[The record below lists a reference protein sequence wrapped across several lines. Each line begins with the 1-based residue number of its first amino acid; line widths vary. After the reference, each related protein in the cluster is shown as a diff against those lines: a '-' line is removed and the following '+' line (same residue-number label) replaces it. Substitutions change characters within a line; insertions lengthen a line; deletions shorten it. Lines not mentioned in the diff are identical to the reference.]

1 MKYLKFASENGEI
14 NAMFCYSMNIANKKS
29 TSEELS
35 DMEKYLKKGVFLKDC
50 KLIGLYGDILC
61 RDTVF
66 PQDKVRSA
74 RYYKMCGDLG
84 NSYAMKMYARCLSA
98 GFGVEQNQE
107 ESLTYYKKSADS
119 GDQELMVEYA
129 TKLRE
134 RGEGSYDEN
143 EVIKYYKKAIE
154 MGSKSGNVDLREA
167 ERYVAN
173 KNQKID
179 ENET

>member
-1 MKYLKFASENGEI
+1 
-14 NAMFCYSMNIANKKS
+14 
-29 TSEELS
+29 
-35 DMEKYLKKGVFLKDC
+35 
-50 KLIGLYGDILC
+50 
-61 RDTVF
+61 
-66 PQDKVRSA
+66 
-74 RYYKMCGDLG
+74 MCGDLG

-119 GDQELMVEYA
+119 GDQESNVEYA

-134 RGEGSYDEN
+134 KEGSYDEN

-167 ERYVAN
+167 ERYIAN